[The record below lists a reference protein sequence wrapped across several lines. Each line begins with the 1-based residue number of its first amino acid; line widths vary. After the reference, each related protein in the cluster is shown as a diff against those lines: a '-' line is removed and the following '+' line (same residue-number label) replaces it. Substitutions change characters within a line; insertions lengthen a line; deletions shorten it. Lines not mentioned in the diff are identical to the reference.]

1 LCARTQEKA
10 RVSNALQSTNMPRPS
25 IEHQVRQA
33 VDTYIS
39 AALTKSAEEAPLNV
53 LAVAHQTGFDRKTLK
68 KYGLDV
74 GITAAAKRQVGN
86 GKASPREVTQRSQA
100 DALRGRDNEI
110 AVLRARCEDLIARIC
125 IAEGNAQRLGID
137 PVELWKALPMPNRS
151 VSHAGGSRRR
161 GIN

>member
-1 LCARTQEKA
+1 
-10 RVSNALQSTNMPRPS
+10 MPRPA

-33 VDTYIS
+33 VDTYIA
-39 AALTKSAEEAPLNV
+39 AALIKSAEEAPLNV
-53 LAVAHQTGFDRKTLK
+53 LAVSHQTGFNRKTLK

-74 GITAAAKRQVGN
+74 EIASAAKRQARN
-86 GKASPREVTQRSQA
+86 GKASPREVAQRSQA
-100 DALRGRDNEI
+100 DALRIRDNEI
-110 AVLRARCEDLIARIC
+110 AALRARCEGLVSRIC

-137 PVELWKALPMPNRS
+137 PVELWKPLPMPNRS